1 MSLILPDNHGTPQ
14 PPSQPEPTAPRPR
27 LSWIDVVLLVVVLGA
42 LVALLA
48 LGMDLPEAM
57 AVVGVAGLVSAEMRR
72 RFTQS

>member
-1 MSLILPDNHGTPQ
+1 MSLILPENPGTS
-14 PPSQPEPTAPRPR
+14 SQPEPSAPRSR

-42 LVALLA
+42 LVTLLA
-48 LGMDLPEAM
+48 LGTDLPEAV

>member
-1 MSLILPDNHGTPQ
+1 MSLILPENPGTS
-14 PPSQPEPTAPRPR
+14 SQPEPSAPR

-42 LVALLA
+42 LVTLLA
-48 LGMDLPEAM
+48 LGTDLPEAV